1 MRSIMPDAGPRP
13 EDPNDAEAF
22 RSAFEDAPIGMA
34 LVDATPGGAGRFV
47 RVNQALA
54 ELTGYAR
61 AALLG
66 MGESAVTH
74 RHDLDEDARLRNE
87 LIEGSIDRYQREKRY
102 VHASGHAVWVIVTVS
117 LVRSRSDEPRYAI
130 HQIMDISARK
140 QFEGQLEYLADHDP
154 LTGLFNRRRFTQELS
169 RQLAYARRYGGD
181 GVVAMLDLD
190 HLKEINDTQGHG
202 AGDDAIV
209 ATAQLLRDRL
219 RGTDVVARLGG
230 DEFAVVLAH
239 TDEAHAQALLQDL
252 RGAVR
257 EDSGVRVRPGKPL
270 SVSVGMVSFGDDPK
284 LGGADLLVLADVALY
299 QAKAQGGDACVV
311 YDPAIEVSP
320 GARVARRGWAWRIRD
335 ALNNDTFVLH
345 HQPIV
350 NLATGEISQCEA
362 LLRLCADDELVLPGN
377 FLYTAE
383 RFGLARDIDRW
394 VIRHAL
400 NNPPADPGRT
410 LAINLSGD
418 SVTDPEIA
426 AFIEHEVAVAG
437 RDPASIVFEVTET
450 AAIANM
456 DRARAFITRIS
467 DLGCQ
472 ISLDDFGAG
481 FGSFFYLKYLPLD
494 FVKIDGEFIRNLPA
508 SRTDQILL
516 EAIVAMAHGLGK
528 QTIAEHV
535 QDAPTVEILRRIG
548 VDHAQGYHFG
558 GAAPTQSKPVGFP
571 APEHS
576 MSRECPM
583 ASTARAPA
591 RGALRAQAQEAL
603 PDA

>member
-1 MRSIMPDAGPRP
+1 VG
-13 EDPNDAEAF
+13 
-22 RSAFEDAPIGMA
+22 
-34 LVDATPGGAGRFV
+34 
-47 RVNQALA
+47 
-54 ELTGYAR
+54 
-61 AALLG
+61 
-66 MGESAVTH
+66 
-74 RHDLDEDARLRNE
+74 
-87 LIEGSIDRYQREKRY
+87 
-102 VHASGHAVWVIVTVS
+102 
-117 LVRSRSDEPRYAI
+117 
-130 HQIMDISARK
+130 
-140 QFEGQLEYLADHDP
+140 
-154 LTGLFNRRRFTQELS
+154 
-169 RQLAYARRYGGD
+169 
-181 GVVAMLDLD
+181 
-190 HLKEINDTQGHG
+190 
-202 AGDDAIV
+202 
-209 ATAQLLRDRL
+209 
-219 RGTDVVARLGG
+219 
-230 DEFAVVLAH
+230 
-239 TDEAHAQALLQDL
+239 
-252 RGAVR
+252 
-257 EDSGVRVRPGKPL
+257 EDSGVAVRPGKPQ

-299 QAKAQGGDACVV
+299 QAKAQGGTRVWSMTPPSMCRQAPGL
-311 YDPAIEVSP
+311 PA
-320 GARVARRGWAWRIRD
+320 GGWACRIRD

-394 VIRHAL
+394 VISHAL

-426 AFIEHEVAVAG
+426 EYIEHEFAAAG

-456 DRARAFITRIS
+456 DRARALITRIS

-508 SRTDQILL
+508 SRTDQVLL

-548 VDHAQGYHFG
+548 VDHAQGHHFAA
-558 GAAPTQSKPVGFP
+558 AAPTQSKPV
-571 APEHS
+571 
-576 MSRECPM
+576 
-583 ASTARAPA
+583 
-591 RGALRAQAQEAL
+591 ALAH
-603 PDA
+603 PSIS